1 MALPSLR
8 GILTGLLKDLETAK
22 ADLEDDAVETDLSTQ
37 ALRLPSEVLSQ
48 TAQTALLSFHQ
59 IYPHLLLP
67 SLDLLDNNLVTR
79 YVVPST
85 INDDMHVNA
94 AIYYVRS
101 AQSRSSRYGTQLSR
115 AVYEVRPISWHC
127 TCPSFTFSAFSS
139 RNSFDPFAAGEEDYP
154 GSDRWGGEM
163 RGEQLAIC
171 KHLLAV
177 LIGERIGLIPRKE
190 VDTNT
195 MAGYAFGDANS

>member
-1 MALPSLR
+1 MSLPSLR

-22 ADLEDDAVETDLSTQ
+22 DNLEDVALETNVSAQ
-37 ALRLPSEVLSQ
+37 ASSLPIEVLSE

-59 IYPHLLLP
+59 IYPHLLLS
-67 SLDLLDNNLVTR
+67 SLDLLDNALVTR

-85 INDDMHVNA
+85 IKDGVHVKSS
-94 AIYYVRS
+94 IYYVRS
-101 AQSRSSRYGTQLSR
+101 AQSRSSRYGTQMSR

-190 VDTNT
+190 VDINT